1 MASQTTMI
9 VAVEDE
15 LSTPTER
22 RAIRSWVPR
31 LCFIAAIGSG
41 AFLLFS
47 VQLLIGKYILP
58 WFGGT
63 AGVWTTCLLFFQTTL
78 LAGYW
83 YAHAGV
89 SRLRIQAQS
98 RIHIILLTFSLG
110 LLASAAFFWPS
121 PITPGASWKP
131 QGGEIALWAIL
142 RLLTI
147 SVGFSV
153 SLLAT
158 TGPLMQHWFTR
169 VYPGESPYRLY
180 ALSNA
185 GSLIGLLSYPLIV
198 EPLLR
203 LRTQAWL
210 WCAAYMV
217 YAVAAIAC
225 AIIVTKRASD
235 APPPEQETE
244 TNLRPGTSQKSL
256 WFLLAAM
263 GSLMLLATTHFIT
276 QDLAPIPLL
285 WVLPLAVYLIS
296 FIVCFD
302 HPRWYRPALFH
313 GLLLATVLLTI
324 VIYRG
329 IPLHLWTFIAA
340 FLLVLFACCM
350 FCHGELCRRRP
361 QSAHLT
367 SFYLMIALGGVAGS
381 AFVNLLAPLF
391 FKGYWEMQ
399 LGMAACLIT
408 MAVLA
413 VQEQDSWAH
422 HSNLFIPV
430 ALIGWALLTTVF
442 WFSSKSDTLTHFLS
456 DWRFAALVVS
466 AVICTLLAFRLRLEL
481 GIHVPPLTRWC
492 LFSIVAA
499 ASLVLVWAGTAQYRY
514 SNWAHRN
521 FYGALYVQQRIS
533 PDARFNVYALRHT
546 NIDHG
551 VQLIAPELRRYPTSY
566 YNKTSGVGLLLLNY
580 PRQQEGASTTRPLRV
595 GAIGLGIGTIATYG
609 QAGDV
614 FRFYEIDP
622 EVIRVA
628 SGKYGFF
635 SFLSDSPAHID
646 VVEGDARISLE
657 RELANG
663 QPQQYDI
670 LVMDAFSSD
679 AVPVHL
685 LTKEA
690 FELYLKHL
698 RDDDSV
704 IAVHVSNRSV
714 ELPSVI
720 AAEAD
725 HFHLHSV
732 FINAAGFHND
742 TIPDGI
748 ISPNQWMLLSR
759 SSRLLS
765 LPAIAKASS
774 PLNLRHGLH
783 FWTDDSSNL
792 LQILR

>member
-1 MASQTTMI
+1 MSVTL
-9 VAVEDE
+9 EDE
-15 LSTPTER
+15 VLTTTEK
-22 RAIRSWVPR
+22 RAIRPWGPR
-31 LCFIAAIGSG
+31 ACFITAIASG

-47 VQLLIGKYILP
+47 VQLMIGKYILP

-63 AGVWTTCLLFFQTTL
+63 AGVWTTCLLFFQTSL

-89 SRLRIQAQS
+89 SRLALKSQS
-98 RIHIILLTFSLG
+98 RLHIILLTLSLG
-110 LLASAAFFWPS
+110 VMALATFFWPS
-121 PITPGASWKP
+121 PITPGAAWKP
-131 QGGEIALWAIL
+131 QGGEIAVWSIL

-147 SVGFSV
+147 SVGLSV

-180 ALSNA
+180 ALSNV
-185 GSLIGLLSYPLIV
+185 GSLLGLLSYPVLV
-198 EPLLR
+198 ERLLQ
-203 LRTQAWL
+203 LRTQAWV
-210 WCAAYMV
+210 WSAGYVV
-217 YAVAAIAC
+217 YAVAAVAC
-225 AIIVTKRASD
+225 AIVIAKGPAETREAE
-235 APPPEQETE
+235 PEVNSTPTE
-244 TNLRPGTSQKSL
+244 SQKWL
-256 WFLLAAM
+256 WFFLAAL

-285 WVLPLAVYLIS
+285 WVLPLAVYLVT

-302 HPRWYRPALFH
+302 HPRWYHPALFH
-313 GLLLATVLLTI
+313 GLLLATTILTI

-329 IPLHLWTFIAA
+329 IPLHLWTFITA
-340 FLLVLFACCM
+340 FLLVLFSCCM
-350 FCHGELCRRRP
+350 FCHGELYRRRP
-361 QSAHLT
+361 APAHLT
-367 SFYLMIALGGVAGS
+367 SFYLMMASGGVAGS

-408 MAVLA
+408 MAVIA
-413 VQEQDSWAH
+413 VQEPSSWVHRKNA
-422 HSNLFIPV
+422 FIPM
-430 ALIGWALLTTVF
+430 ALIAWAAVTTTF
-442 WFSSKSDTLTHFLS
+442 WFSSKSDTVAQFLS
-456 DWRFAALVVS
+456 DWHFAAL
-466 AVICTLLAFRLRLEL
+466 AAMAALCTLLALHPQLEL
-481 GIHVPPLTRWC
+481 GIPTQVLTRWC
-492 LFSIVAA
+492 LFSIVSAA
-499 ASLVLVWAGTAQYRY
+499 GLVLVWAGTAQYRY
-514 SNWAHRN
+514 SDWANRN
-521 FYGALYVQQRIS
+521 FYGALYVQKRTS
-533 PDARFNVYALRHT
+533 PDAHFNVFALRHT

-566 YNKTSGVGLLLLNY
+566 FNKTSGVGLLLLNY
-580 PRQQEGASTTRPLRV
+580 PQQQDGATTARPLRV

-609 QAGDV
+609 QPGDV

-628 SGKYGFF
+628 EGKYGFF
-635 SFLSDSPAHID
+635 SFLSDSQAHID
-646 VVEGDARISLE
+646 IVEGDARISLE
-657 RELANG
+657 RELAEG
-663 QPQQYDI
+663 QPQKYDI

-679 AVPVHL
+679 VVPAHL

-698 RDDDSV
+698 RGDDSV

-720 AAEAD
+720 AAEAE
-725 HFHLHSV
+725 HFHLYSA
-732 FINAAGFHND
+732 FINAAGFHNE

-759 SSRLLS
+759 SPRALS
-765 LPAIAKASS
+765 VPAIAKASS

-783 FWTDDSSNL
+783 FWTDDRSNL